1 MLIIPTIIAL
11 ITLTIVIL
19 KSETIKNR
27 MIYTTINQL
36 GLNEKS
42 ERLVLFSEIYEG
54 HYLIALNMF
63 KEKPVFGHGA
73 KMFRYYCAKEENF
86 VAPNACTT
94 HPHNFYAQMLAETGI
109 IGFLFIISIYLSIL
123 FLFFKNF
130 YFQIKYKKQF
140 ISDIGLCL
148 LGSLFINLFPILP
161 SGNFFNNW
169 LSIIMYYPIGF
180 LIYVVKNNKFYV

>member
-1 MLIIPTIIAL
+1 M
-11 ITLTIVIL
+11 
-19 KSETIKNR
+19 

-94 HPHNFYAQMLAETGI
+94 HPHNFYAQMLANRYYWFFI
-109 IGFLFIISIYLSIL
+109 YYFYLFKYFI
-123 FLFFKNF
+123 F
-130 YFQIKYKKQF
+130 YFLKIFTFK
-140 ISDIGLCL
+140 
-148 LGSLFINLFPILP
+148 
-161 SGNFFNNW
+161 
-169 LSIIMYYPIGF
+169 
-180 LIYVVKNNKFYV
+180 